1 MEQKT
6 ILKSILIMLLW
17 GSLFPVI
24 KLGYKVF
31 SIDSSYIPN
40 LLLFAGIRFLLCGA
54 VLLLFCAAKGKT
66 LRLDSGKNT
75 FRMLMVA
82 LTAVV
87 LHYGCTYTGLSMVD
101 SGKTALLKQLGAVLF
116 ICFSFLFFKEDR
128 FTVRKLLGALLGICG
143 IVVLNTD
150 SLHFSFGLG
159 EGLVIAASF
168 CTVIAN
174 IFSKHLTK
182 SVAPTVI
189 AGETQF
195 LGGVILLIA
204 GLCGGGR
211 LGTITVGGVFVF
223 LYIIVASS
231 VSYGLWYEVIQK
243 ENLSN
248 MFIIKFLEP
257 VFAGLLAVPILG
269 ERFGVSYIFALLLTF
284 AAILVSGEKRQ
295 TKKSENQKIHKK

>member
-116 ICFSFLFFKEDR
+116 ICFSFLFRCVLSQNVDR
-128 FTVRKLLGALLGICG
+128 
-143 IVVLNTD
+143 
-150 SLHFSFGLG
+150 
-159 EGLVIAASF
+159 
-168 CTVIAN
+168 
-174 IFSKHLTK
+174 
-182 SVAPTVI
+182 
-189 AGETQF
+189 
-195 LGGVILLIA
+195 
-204 GLCGGGR
+204 
-211 LGTITVGGVFVF
+211 
-223 LYIIVASS
+223 
-231 VSYGLWYEVIQK
+231 VSA
-243 ENLSN
+243 
-248 MFIIKFLEP
+248 M
-257 VFAGLLAVPILG
+257 
-269 ERFGVSYIFALLLTF
+269 R
-284 AAILVSGEKRQ
+284 
-295 TKKSENQKIHKK
+295 